1 MSRTT
6 LAAVAAGLVLAAGGV
21 GVWLVAGGGTA
32 APAKA
37 AWKVTSKG
45 FALHA
50 QGCGDATLPSFY
62 LKGNGNF
69 LFWSPKAV
77 DGRAAA
83 HQVSLRERRSGR
95 AVDRARDKAA
105 AAHATVHGGA
115 YALDVQADGCWRLD
129 VQGDVRTGA
138 AGSPMA

>member
-6 LAAVAAGLVLAAGGV
+6 LAAVAAGGVLAAGAL
-21 GVWLVAGGGTA
+21 GVWLTAGGGA

-45 FALHA
+45 FSLHA

-69 LFWSPKAV
+69 LFWAPDAV
-77 DGRAAA
+77 GGRSAA
-83 HQVSLRERRSGR
+83 HHVTLQRRSGGE
-95 AVDRARDKAA
+95 VPQIGARSGTSYAGLR
-105 AAHATVHGGA
+105 GGA
-115 YALDVQADGCWRLD
+115 YGLEVRADGCWRVD
-129 VQGDVRTGA
+129 VQGDVHTQA
-138 AGSPMA
+138 